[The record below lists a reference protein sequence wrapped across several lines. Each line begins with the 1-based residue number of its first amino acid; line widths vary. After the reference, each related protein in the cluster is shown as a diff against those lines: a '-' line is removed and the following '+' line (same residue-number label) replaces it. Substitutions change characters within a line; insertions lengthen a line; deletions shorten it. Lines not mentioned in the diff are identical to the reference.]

1 VKGGSAT
8 GEAKRRV
15 MPELAVRVPE
25 DWGVRPVPQERRRL
39 RPFDLAVLWGD
50 LAVSLLVMVAGALLV
65 PALGTRDALLAIVVG
80 NILGAVLLALAG
92 MVGSATGV
100 PTMVALRP
108 ALGIRGSYLA
118 SGLNILQLIGWAG
131 LEIIVMA
138 QAARS
143 LSDHY
148 TGFSGYYFWLV
159 FFAVVGTVM
168 AVGGPIVVVRQWLQK
183 FGVWV
188 VVAASV
194 WLTFHLF
201 NAYDVSEIWRRSGE
215 GGFPNFWQGVDLV
228 IALPVSWLPLVCDY
242 NRFARRPLTGG
253 MGTYVGY
260 IIANMWFFTLGM
272 LYVQALAT
280 DPGGFVDAL
289 VTMLLP
295 MAAGW
300 LALIV
305 LLVGETDEAF
315 ANIYSTAV
323 SIQNLLPK
331 MKLAVLAIAVGLVAI
346 LAAVSL
352 DLMGYE
358 NFLLLIGG
366 AFVPVFG
373 IFLADYFLVR
383 RRGYEIE
390 ELYRES
396 GSYWYA
402 LGLNPLGLGVWL
414 AGFLLYCFAAQP
426 PWLVEHADFMTWAP
440 SWVTH
445 IGGTIPA
452 LLFSFAA
459 YWAGAQVWLGVG
471 RAQEA
476 PTAAS
481 AGVEGS

>member
-1 VKGGSAT
+1 MT
-8 GEAKRRV
+8 
-15 MPELAVRVPE
+15 PELAVRVPE
-25 DWGVRPVPQERRRL
+25 DWGVRPVPVERRRL
-39 RPFDLAVLWGD
+39 RSFDLAVLWGD

-65 PALGTRDALLAIVVG
+65 PALGARDALLAIVVG
-80 NILGAVLLALAG
+80 NVLGAALLALAG

-118 SGLNILQLIGWAG
+118 SGLNVLQLIGWAG
-131 LEIIVMA
+131 LEVIVMA
-138 QAARS
+138 QAARA

-148 TGFSGYYFWLV
+148 TGFSGYYFWLA

-188 VVAASV
+188 VIAASV

-201 NAYDVSEIWRRSGE
+201 DAYDVGQIWRRSGE

-242 NRFARRPLTGG
+242 NRFARRALSGG
-253 MGTYVGY
+253 IGTYVGY
-260 IIANMWFFTLGM
+260 VIANIWFFTLGM

-289 VTMLLP
+289 VSMLLP
-295 MAAGW
+295 LAAGW

-323 SIQNLLPK
+323 SVQNLLPK
-331 MKLAVLAIAVGLVAI
+331 VKHAFLAVAAGLVAM

-383 RRGYEIE
+383 RRAYEIE

-396 GSYWYA
+396 GSYWYR

-440 SWVTH
+440 SWVSH

-452 LLFSFAA
+452 LLFSSAA
-459 YWAGAQVWLGVG
+459 YWAGAQAWLGG
-471 RAQEA
+471 GLAQRA

-481 AGVEGS
+481 AGAEGSQRTRSRPLEGG

>member
-1 VKGGSAT
+1 VKGASAA
-8 GEAKRRV
+8 GEAKRRM

-25 DWGVRPVPQERRRL
+25 DWGVRPVPLERRRL
-39 RPFDLAVLWGD
+39 RAFDLAVLWGD

-65 PALGTRDALLAIVVG
+65 PALGTKDALLAIVVG
-80 NILGAVLLALAG
+80 NVLGAVLLALAG
-92 MVGSATGV
+92 MVGSSTGV

-148 TGFSGYYFWLV
+148 TGFSGYYFWLA
-159 FFAVVGTVM
+159 FFGVVGTVM
-168 AVGGPIVVVRQWLQK
+168 AVGGPIMVVRQWLQK

-188 VVAASV
+188 VVGASV

-201 NAYDVSEIWRRSGE
+201 DAYNVGEIWRRGGE

-242 NRFARRPLTGG
+242 NRFARRAVTGG
-253 MGTYVGY
+253 IGTYVGY
-260 IIANMWFFTLGM
+260 IIANIWFFTLGM

-295 MAAGW
+295 LAAGW

-323 SIQNLLPK
+323 SIQNLLSK
-331 MKLAVLAIAVGLVAI
+331 VKLAVLATAVGLVAM

-352 DLMGYE
+352 NLMGYE

-383 RRGYEIE
+383 RRSYEIE

-396 GSYWYA
+396 GSYWYG
-402 LGLNPLGLGVWL
+402 LGLSPLGLVVWL

-440 SWVTH
+440 GWVSH

-452 LLFSFAA
+452 LLFSFVA
-459 YWAGAQVWLGVG
+459 YWAGARAWLGAG
-471 RAQEA
+471 LAQRT

>member
-1 VKGGSAT
+1 
-8 GEAKRRV
+8 

-25 DWGVRPVPQERRRL
+25 DWGVQPVPMERRRL

-80 NILGAVLLALAG
+80 NVLGALLLALAG
-92 MVGSATGV
+92 TVGSSTGV

-118 SGLNILQLIGWAG
+118 SGLNVLQLIGWAG

-148 TGFSGYYFWLV
+148 TGFSAYYFWLA

-188 VVAASV
+188 VMAASA

-201 NAYDVSEIWRRSGE
+201 DAYAVGDIWRRGGE

-242 NRFARRPLTGG
+242 NRFARRALTGG
-253 MGTYVGY
+253 IGTYVGY
-260 IIANMWFFTLGM
+260 VIANVWFFTLGM

-295 MAAGW
+295 MAVGW

-305 LLVGETDEAF
+305 LLVGESDEAF
-315 ANIYSTAV
+315 ADIYSTAV

-331 MKLAVLAIAVGLVAI
+331 VKHALLAAAAGLVAM
-346 LAAVSL
+346 LAAISL

-383 RRGYEIE
+383 RRGYEIDQ
-390 ELYRES
+390 LYRKS

-402 LGLNPLGLGVWL
+402 GGLNPLGVGVWL
-414 AGFLLYCFAAQP
+414 AGFLLYSFAAQP
-426 PWLVEHADFMTWAP
+426 PWLLQHADFMSWAP
-440 SWVTH
+440 SWVTQ

-459 YWAGAQVWLGVG
+459 YWVGAQMWLGA
-471 RAQEA
+471 RLARRA
-476 PTAAS
+476 PTAAP
-481 AGVEGS
+481 VEGS